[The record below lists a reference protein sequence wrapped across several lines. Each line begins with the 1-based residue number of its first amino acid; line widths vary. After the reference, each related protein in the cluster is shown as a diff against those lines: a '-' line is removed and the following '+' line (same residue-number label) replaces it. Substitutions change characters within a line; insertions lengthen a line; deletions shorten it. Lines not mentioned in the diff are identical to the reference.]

1 MDNIVISS
9 QENILLESLKKYYSK
24 NDKARHIIDIING
37 TSNVSIRMIDF
48 LITNYSKKNN
58 ISYKINDTNFNIY
71 SNYKSQLKSF
81 NKKYFDPFSRG
92 SRIPFFFLFNDN
104 DEDCVI
110 TTISQLNFFRWY
122 LEKNIHEYIID
133 NIIILEKALTSNKKS
148 KTNIKKKSTKTKV
161 NDNVPIII
169 NNKEKKIENITVSF
183 D

>member
-9 QENILLESLKKYYSK
+9 QENILLESLKKYYNK
-24 NDKARHIIDIING
+24 NNKARNIIDIING

-58 ISYKINDTNFNIY
+58 ISYKINNTNFNIY

-104 DEDCVI
+104 DEDCII
-110 TTISQLNFFRWY
+110 TTIGQLNFFRWY
-122 LEKNIHEYIID
+122 LEKNIHEYIIN
-133 NIIILEKALTSNKKS
+133 NIIILEQALISNKKN
-148 KTNIKKKSTKTKV
+148 KTKMKKKTTKTKV
-161 NDNVPIII
+161 NNNVPIII
-169 NNKEKKIENITVSF
+169 NNKEKKLENITVSF